1 MVANKF
7 MGNQSSITK
16 APLFSIVLPE
26 RHLRLSNSLAES
38 CNPLLVLSSDD
49 LKSMDQEVDDI
60 CNETDDESA
69 MDRDADTEDQD
80 EETAGEESVKNTFTN
95 SFVDDFKTDD
105 EESQDVSTTLK
116 RSHDEHNVL
125 DEEGEPML
133 KLPKD
138 SSFNEN
144 FDSDSENSED
154 ESELSEMGL
163 ALERE
168 FLSD

>member
-1 MVANKF
+1 
-7 MGNQSSITK
+7 
-16 APLFSIVLPE
+16 VLPE
-26 RHLRLSNSLAES
+26 RHLRLSSSLAES
-38 CNPLLVLSSDD
+38 YNPLLVLSSDD

-60 CNETDDESA
+60 FNETDDESA

-80 EETAGEESVKNTFTN
+80 
-95 SFVDDFKTDD
+95 DFKTDD
-105 EESQDVSTTLK
+105 DESQDVATAMK
-116 RSHDEHNVL
+116 RSHDNAAS
-125 DEEGEPML
+125 EGPTV

-138 SSFNEN
+138 EFNDN
-144 FDSDSENSED
+144 YDSDSENSEV

>member
-1 MVANKF
+1 
-7 MGNQSSITK
+7 
-16 APLFSIVLPE
+16 
-26 RHLRLSNSLAES
+26 LAES
-38 CNPLLVLSSDD
+38 YNPLLVLSSDD

-80 EETAGEESVKNTFTN
+80 EETAGEESGKNTFSN

-105 EESQDVSTTLK
+105 DESQDVATLK
-116 RSHDEHNVL
+116 RSHDGPSLL
-125 DEEGEPML
+125 DDEGAPML

-138 SSFNEN
+138 STFNET
-144 FDSDSENSED
+144 FDSDSENSEV